1 MVPVGTRGSQD
12 REPSSARSDLSC
24 QHSRAKGPP
33 ANLLGCGAWQRLR
46 APLKDTGRAGSRM
59 PTLPRGSLGQ
69 PVLGRK
75 TPGIHEKGRCQ
86 GACQAV
92 EKEEKKKVPGERLGP
107 GRWRCFDGALGG
119 PIALTWVMR
128 RSAPVFSSSLK
139 MMSGL

>member
-1 MVPVGTRGSQD
+1 MVPGGTRGSQVQV
-12 REPSSARSDLSC
+12 PSSDRSDLSC
-24 QHSRAKGPP
+24 QHSRAEGPP
-33 ANLLGCGAWQRLR
+33 ANLLSCGGRGGALLLR
-46 APLKDTGRAGSRM
+46 ELLSKTPGGIPDANTPAGF
-59 PTLPRGSLGQ
+59 LGQ

-92 EKEEKKKVPGERLGP
+92 EKKVPGERIGP